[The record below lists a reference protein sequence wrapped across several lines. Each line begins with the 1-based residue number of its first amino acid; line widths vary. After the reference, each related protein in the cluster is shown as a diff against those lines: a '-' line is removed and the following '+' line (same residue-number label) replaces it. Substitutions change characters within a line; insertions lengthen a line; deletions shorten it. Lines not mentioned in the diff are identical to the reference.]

1 MLKIGK
7 YRKNYETTHTK
18 NHENKTLCM
27 KDDKYKAQNQQGNS
41 NIGSAPNENTTD
53 HQKNRLN
60 ENRITSAYS
69 SAVRHKSK
77 NIVLFNDN
85 ILRILHMGELNRYLK
100 SRKVHLKSFAQSKA

>member
-7 YRKNYETTHTK
+7 HRKSYETTHTK
-18 NHENKTLCM
+18 NHENNTRCM
-27 KDDKYKAQNQQGNS
+27 KDDKDKDHNQQGNS
-41 NIGSAPNENTTD
+41 NIGNAPNEKTTD

-60 ENRITSAYS
+60 ENRITSTYS
-69 SAVRHKSK
+69 GAVRHKSK

-85 ILRILHMGELNRYLK
+85 ILRILLMGELNRYFK